1 MSFGFVAFLVC
12 AEGLNGVVFVGLLD
26 YSMSLRGLGVQGRFF
41 AMQASGSARLGYGF
55 TDGWFGM
62 EVPAPLTG
70 NRVCQTSNSE
80 RKGQS

>member
-26 YSMSLRGLGVQGRFF
+26 YSMSLRGLGVQGRFC

-62 EVPAPLTG
+62 EVQTG